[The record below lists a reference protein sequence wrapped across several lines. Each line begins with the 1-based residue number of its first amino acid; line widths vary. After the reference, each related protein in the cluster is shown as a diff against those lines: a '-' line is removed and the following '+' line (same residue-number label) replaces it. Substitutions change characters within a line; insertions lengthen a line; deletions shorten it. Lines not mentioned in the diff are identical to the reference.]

1 MTVSEVKAA
10 LIAGKSIRRK
20 GETLSFCAEP
30 VGARSGRSFLYY
42 DLGGGRLCPLPLR
55 IEDLFVGEWEVVE

>member
-1 MTVSEVKAA
+1 MTSSEVKAA

-30 VGARSGRSFLYY
+30 VGERTSRSFLYY
-42 DLGGGRLCPLPLR
+42 DLGRGSLCPLPLR
-55 IEDLFVGEWEVVE
+55 IEDLFEGDWEVLG